1 MFWLNLYSA
10 RVCCIY
16 LIDKLLQLFPG
27 NGKGD
32 KVCSPLEVKPFVHSP
47 TEAKIENDL
56 VVSFKLQ
63 KN

>member
-16 LIDKLLQLFPG
+16 LIDKLLQLFRTRG

-32 KVCSPLEVKPFVHSP
+32 KVCSPLAVKPFVDSP

-56 VVSFKLQ
+56 VVQ